1 MKSKGSLFLSTVMWV
16 MGTCAHADTSTHVYE
31 CTINGQHVFSDRA
44 CGDNA
49 VQRDV
54 VVANH
59 MDAVDAQTLKKFS
72 KPVKPAHHRGHSS
85 RDTRRQQCARV
96 RKARDALVERMRAG
110 YSAKQDERLHDRLR
124 KLDDQYFELRCNGVS

>member
-1 MKSKGSLFLSTVMWV
+1 MKSKGSLFLSAAIWV
-16 MGTCAHADTSTHVYE
+16 IGTCAHADTSTHVYE
-31 CTINGQHVFSDRA
+31 CTINGQHVFSDHA

-85 RDTRRQQCARV
+85 WDTRRQQCARV

-124 KLDDQYFELRCNGVS
+124 KLNDQYFELRCNGVS